1 MNGNDVIFA
10 LDIGTRVVVGI
21 VGIENNSK
29 FNILAVE
36 QMEHEDRVMF
46 DGQVHDIDRVADV
59 VIKIKEKLEKSLN
72 IKLQNVCIAA
82 AGRSLK
88 TQFVRVEKNI
98 EENHEITM
106 DDINNLELTA
116 LETAQNNMSSQSGL
130 IKYHT
135 VGYTISNYYLNGLP
149 ITNLKGHKGY
159 EIAVEIIATFLPS
172 DVIESLYAVVKKA
185 GLEVSFLTLEPIA
198 AINAAVKPEIR
209 MLNIA
214 LVDIGAGT
222 SDIAISKEGNIIA
235 YAMVPY
241 AGDEIT
247 ECIAQYYLTDFNTAE
262 KIKKSSKKDIKF
274 KDALGIEH
282 SISKNEV
289 IEIIKPQI
297 KNLAKKICDEIVKY
311 NGKSPS
317 AVFLVGGSSN
327 LPYLSEE
334 ISSILSIPDSRVSV
348 RDRKTIDIVDYKGK
362 KLTGPECITPI
373 GIGYSA
379 MKSKKKDFIRVFIE
393 SEPVEIF
400 NIKEPTIMDA
410 LLQLNFDP
418 KKLLVRRGKDLKF
431 TLNGQKTIIKGEEG
445 IPPKIYINNS
455 PANLKTP
462 VKDGDKITI
471 VKGMNGKDATI
482 TAGEMLKKYGGNT
495 IYVNG
500 SKQDL
505 NYIIKDNDD
514 VEIKDNTSS
523 FVVTINGKEVILTG
537 KEQYI
542 FVDIFNFIEFNI
554 PKNKIPE
561 MKLNGKRA
569 SFTDMLKPGD
579 KIEIDT

>member
-1 MNGNDVIFA
+1 MNGNDIIFA
-10 LDIGTRVVVGI
+10 LDIGTRVVVGM
-21 VGIENNSK
+21 VGIENNGK
-29 FNILAVE
+29 FNVLAVE

-46 DGQVHDIDRVADV
+46 DGQVHDIDKVANV
-59 VIKIKEKLEKSLN
+59 VIKIKEKLEKTLN
-72 IKLQNVCIAA
+72 LKLYHVCIAA

-88 TQFVRVEKNI
+88 TQFVRIEKNI
-98 EENHEITM
+98 DEDHEINS
-106 DDINNLELTA
+106 DDINSLELAA

-149 ITNLKGHKGY
+149 ITNLKDHKGY

-185 GLEVSFLTLEPIA
+185 GLEVSYLTLEPIA
-198 AINAAVKPEIR
+198 AINAAIKPEIR

-235 YAMVPY
+235 YAMVPF

-247 ECIAQYYLTDFNTAE
+247 ECIAHHYLTDFNTAE

-274 KDALGIEH
+274 KDALNIEH
-282 SISKNEV
+282 SISRDDV
-289 IEIIKPQI
+289 IYIMLPQI
-297 KNLAKKICDEIVKY
+297 KNLAKKICDEILKY

-327 LPYLSEE
+327 LPHLAEE
-334 ISSILSIPDSRVSV
+334 IASILSIPDSRVSV
-348 RDRKTIDIVDYKGK
+348 RDRKSIDVIDYKGK

-379 MKSKKKDFIRVFIE
+379 MKSKRQDFIRVFIE
-393 SEPVEIF
+393 NEPVEIF

-418 KKLLVRRGKDLKF
+418 RNLLVHRGKDLTF
-431 TLNGQKTIIKGEEG
+431 TLNGERNIIKGKEG

-455 PANLKTP
+455 PANLKTS

-471 VKGMNGKDATI
+471 VKGINGEDAAV
-482 TAGEMLKKYGGNT
+482 TASELLKKYNGNT

-500 SKQDL
+500 NKQDL

-514 VEIKDNTSS
+514 VAVKDNTSA
-523 FVVTINGKEVILTG
+523 FIVTINGKEVILTG
-537 KEQYI
+537 KDQYI
-542 FVDIFNFIEFNI
+542 FVDIFNFTKLDIS
-554 PKNKIPE
+554 KNKVPE

-569 SFTDMLKPGD
+569 SFTDMLNPGD
-579 KIEIDT
+579 NIEIDI